1 GCAAAV
7 LNARERFALPALA
20 PLLTTFASILFIATA
35 AGRWGPFVL
44 AGGIVAGSVAEA
56 SVLAWALRRDGVQ
69 LRLRWYGL
77 SPALRQALRQYAPM
91 LAGAFLTS
99 MTVVVDQSMAA
110 MLPSGSVAEL
120 GYAGKIVTVI
130 TTIAATALA
139 TAAFPYLSRMVSQ
152 KDWNGCRNT

>member
-1 GCAAAV
+1 PLYLPWLASGFSQAKLDLTRRLLYALLPFAVFSGFSGCAAAV

-77 SPALRQALRQYAPM
+77 SPALGQALRQYAPM

-120 GYAGKIVTVI
+120 GYAGK
-130 TTIAATALA
+130 
-139 TAAFPYLSRMVSQ
+139 
-152 KDWNGCRNT
+152 